1 MTAPIRGD
9 RWSDIELSTLR
20 CYYATHTLA
29 EMMEMLP
36 GRTYYGISTKAQ
48 QLGLKQGEEATKKQY
63 AAAGRATSNVWQ
75 RRHCQDWTPEQV
87 EKLRQMYPAAPMKRM
102 IAEIGRTKKAICK
115 KAENMG
121 LSRDGAV
128 VSQARRDA
136 QQSAVRKIVEARTLR
151 RVMSI
156 PLEAA
161 WRGLA

>member
-1 MTAPIRGD
+1 MATIRGD
-9 RWSDIELSTLR
+9 RWSEIELSTLR
-20 CYYATHTLA
+20 AYYPTHTLA
-29 EMMEMLP
+29 EMMELLP

-48 QLGLKQGEEATKKQY
+48 QMGLRQGEEAFRKQY
-63 AAAGRATSNVWQ
+63 AAAGRATSNLWQ
-75 RRHCQDWTPEQV
+75 RRYCEGWTPEQV
-87 EKLRQMYPAAPMKRM
+87 EQLREMYPAASMKRM
-102 IAEIGRTKKAICK
+102 VAEIGRSKKAICK

-121 LSRDGAV
+121 LRRDGAV

-136 QQSAVRKIVEARTLR
+136 QQSAVRKIVEARSLR